1 MENGKTIFTHDT
13 FRFFRDVK
21 RNNHKRWMDA
31 NRERYRAH
39 VVEPFRHLLARV
51 GPPLQ
56 DLGAEIEINGKTGVN
71 FSRIN
76 RDIRFAK
83 VKLPYRTHMYLML
96 PESHAP
102 VTDDCA
108 FYVNVGLEAVTAG
121 VRFYGTKRQSRL
133 RCVVGPRAMEQAAW
147 LRRRAKRL
155 GRKYE
160 SYWHT
165 TQRGDWVKVP
175 GWPAG
180 EQDWKRVQ
188 AWIVRRKLNAAA
200 AVRPGFDR
208 EVVRIFRDLL
218 PIFRFASTQDW
229 KP

>member
-1 MENGKTIFTHDT
+1 MKRGAIFTPET

-31 NRERYRAH
+31 NRERYRAQ

-56 DLGAEIEINGKTGVN
+56 DLGAEIEVNGRTGVN

-83 VKLPYRTHMYLML
+83 VKLPYRTLMYLML
-96 PESHAP
+96 PESRAP
-102 VTDDCA
+102 ETDDCA

-121 VRFYGTKRQSRL
+121 VRFYGTQRTSRL
-133 RCVVGPRAMEQAAW
+133 RTVIAPRAVQQAAW
-147 LRRRAKRL
+147 LRRQARRL
-155 GRKYE
+155 GRGYE

-175 GWPAG
+175 GWPQG
-180 EQDWKRVQ
+180 EGDWKRVQ
-188 AWIVRRKLNAAA
+188 AWIARRSLSHTAAT
-200 AVRPGFDR
+200 RPGFDR
-208 EVVRIFRDLL
+208 EVIRVFRDLYPL
-218 PIFRFASTQDW
+218 FRFATAEHWQA
-229 KP
+229 

>member
-1 MENGKTIFTHDT
+1 MKNSKSIFTRDT
-13 FRFFRDVK
+13 FRFFRDLK

-56 DLGAEIEINGKTGVN
+56 ALGAEIEINGQTGVN

-96 PESHAP
+96 PESRAP
-102 VTDDCA
+102 ETDDCA

-121 VRFYGTKRQSRL
+121 VRFYGTSRQSRL
-133 RCVVGPRAMEQAAW
+133 RSVIAVRAAEHTAW
-147 LRRRAKRL
+147 LRRQPKRL
-155 GRKYE
+155 GRRYE

-175 GWPAG
+175 GWPQGA
-180 EQDWKRVQ
+180 QDWKRVQ
-188 AWIVRRKLNAAA
+188 AWIVRRKLTAAA

-208 EVVRIFRDLL
+208 EAVRIFRDLL
-218 PIFRFASTQDW
+218 PIFRFATVQDW